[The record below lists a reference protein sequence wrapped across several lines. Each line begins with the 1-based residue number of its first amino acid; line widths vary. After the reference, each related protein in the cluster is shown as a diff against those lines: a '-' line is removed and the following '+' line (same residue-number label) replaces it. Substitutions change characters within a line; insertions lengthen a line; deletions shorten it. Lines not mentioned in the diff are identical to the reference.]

1 MHFRTKTAVLTAG
14 LALVAV
20 PAYGAGQQPSS
31 TPPGYDGSTNP
42 GTQYQPTTIP
52 PGYNGTSNPGTQNAN
67 TNASGPNANDGNTS
81 QPSNPHALAV
91 QQCEGQKT
99 NFKENKSAFG
109 KCVSAVQL
117 SLISNKSAKQACAS
131 KRLSRTRHDGQA
143 RSDFKAC
150 VLAATK
156 AQHAQN
162 G

>member
-1 MHFRTKTAVLTAG
+1 MSFRIKTAALTAG

-20 PAYGAGQQPSS
+20 PAYGAGQQPTA
-31 TPPGYDGSTNP
+31 TPPGYNGSNNP
-42 GTQYQPTTIP
+42 GTQQQPTTVP

-67 TNASGPNANDGNTS
+67 TNASGPNGNAGNTS

-91 QQCEGQKT
+91 QQCAAEKT

-117 SLISNKSAKQACAS
+117 SLITNASPSQACRS
-131 KRLSRTRHDGQA
+131 KRLSRTKHDGQA

-150 VLAATK
+150 VLAARK
-156 AQHAQN
+156 AQQT
-162 G
+162 